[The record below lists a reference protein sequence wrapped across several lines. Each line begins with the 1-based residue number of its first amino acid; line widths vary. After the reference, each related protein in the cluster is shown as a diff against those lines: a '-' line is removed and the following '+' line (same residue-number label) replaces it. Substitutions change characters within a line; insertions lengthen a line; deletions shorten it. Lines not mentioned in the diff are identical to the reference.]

1 MSTLLSSHLEQIS
14 LCASSIAELPFPGP
28 KIFTN
33 ALLGSHEITSLI
45 RDTEL
50 HERALFHLAAP
61 AIPGKTS
68 GIEYVPGAVGPA
80 PVTTAA
86 RRQTMYGGGSSGSA
100 RQPKNKA
107 VAAVLGGDLYQRT
120 RRDEVTT
127 GSARQKGEVD
137 VEILLEGAERLAAV
151 YPIPGAT
158 EKIANLRRRHQQLL
172 SNVAHYESR
181 VDEQARELERING
194 PSSRFENDDGDED
207 DEVMHDD
214 DDAHDQTADAVVVT
228 KEDLEREEAEIRELE
243 AKKRALEERVVGM
256 ERDLGGLMR

>member
-1 MSTLLSSHLEQIS
+1 
-14 LCASSIAELPFPGP
+14 
-28 KIFTN
+28 
-33 ALLGSHEITSLI
+33 
-45 RDTEL
+45 
-50 HERALFHLAAP
+50 
-61 AIPGKTS
+61 
-68 GIEYVPGAVGPA
+68 
-80 PVTTAA
+80 
-86 RRQTMYGGGSSGSA
+86 
-100 RQPKNKA
+100 
-107 VAAVLGGDLYQRT
+107 
-120 RRDEVTT
+120 
-127 GSARQKGEVD
+127 

-214 DDAHDQTADAVVVT
+214 DDDAHDQTADAVVVT

>member
-14 LCASSIAELPFPGP
+14 LCATSIADLPFPGP

-33 ALLGSHEITSLI
+33 ALLGKHEITSLI

-68 GIEYVPGAVGPA
+68 GVEYVPGAVGPA

-86 RRQTMYGGGSSGSA
+86 RRQTMYGGGGGGGGS

-181 VDEQARELERING
+181 VDEQSRELERIHG
-194 PSSRFENDDGDED
+194 PSSRFGDDEQDED

-214 DDAHDQTADAVVVT
+214 DAQDQMANAVVVT

-243 AKKRALEERVVGM
+243 AKKKALEERVVGM

>member
-14 LCASSIAELPFPGP
+14 LCATSIAELPFPGP

-33 ALLGSHEITSLI
+33 ALLGRHEITSLI

-86 RRQTMYGGGSSGSA
+86 RRQTMYGGGAGGT

-158 EKIANLRRRHQQLL
+158 EKIAGLRRRHQQLL

-194 PSSRFENDDGDED
+194 PSSRFEDHDEDED

-214 DDAHDQTADAVVVT
+214 DDAQDEAANAVVVT

-243 AKKRALEERVVGM
+243 AKKKALEERVVGM